1 MLNWLRN
8 IMGQGEHRVSGEDAL
23 AKVRAGATLLDVRT
37 PEEFAE
43 GSVPDAVN
51 IPVQVLDGRLS
62 EIDDDAPVVVFCRSG
77 GRSATATAKLA
88 GAGYEVYDAGGIG
101 NLRRD

>member
-1 MLNWLRN
+1 MLRWLRN
-8 IMGQGEHRVSGEDAL
+8 IMGQGEHRLSGVDAL
-23 AKVRAGATLLDVRT
+23 AKVPAGATLVDVRT

-43 GSVPDAVN
+43 GSVPRAVN
-51 IPVQVLDGRLS
+51 IPVQVIDGRMG
-62 EIDDDAPVVVFCRSG
+62 EIDKGAPVVVFCRSG

-101 NLRRD
+101 NLK